1 MVPANFTLLLQ
12 AGPNPGRN
20 DNECGFNSG
29 QYDSFVRLL
38 EGRARAAAAAGAQ
51 WVRVQRYVPSADD
64 DDDDDGPG
72 SNLRLVFPLE
82 RAVAEFLA
90 NGEEGGWG
98 VLDDEKLEGETT
110 EKRQD
115 DKKTKATA
123 ERRRALAADAGL
135 WAGGDMPFDDDPNV
149 RS

>member
-1 MVPANFTLLLQ
+1 MVPSNFTLLLQ
-12 AGPNPGRN
+12 PGPDPGRN
-20 DNECGFNSG
+20 DNECGFSSV
-29 QYDSFVRLL
+29 QYQSFVRLL
-38 EGRARAAAAAGAQ
+38 EERARARAAGDSQ
-51 WVRVQRYVPSADD
+51 WVRVQRYIPSADD
-64 DDDDDGPG
+64 DDDDDDGRG
-72 SNLRLVFPLE
+72 SSLRLVFPLE

-98 VLDDEKLEGETT
+98 VLDDEKLE
-110 EKRQD
+110 D